1 LHSRHNVVTLS
12 PYGEVQL
19 NIQQSGGTMSTMNE
33 VVHRLQAQRRQS
45 ELQLEK
51 LNLAIRALTS
61 LDGTSAPAGRRKPV
75 FTKAGLARI
84 AAAQRARW
92 AKIKAAQKK

>member
-1 LHSRHNVVTLS
+1 MTLQQIRKALIN
-12 PYGEVQL
+12 EL
-19 NIQQSGGTMSTMNE
+19 N
-33 VVHRLQAQRRQS
+33 
-45 ELQLEK
+45 
-51 LNLAIRALTS
+51 S
-61 LDGTSAPAGRRKPV
+61 LDARRVKLQTAIKALGGVRIGDAVSAKSGRRKPR